1 MSKKHYQFIKNSLL
15 VLCISLAFSCANI
28 VAPTGG
34 PKDITPPKV
43 KISEPPNYSAN
54 VSGNKIQITFNE
66 YVVLE
71 DQANQIVVSPPTEE
85 PPEFNIKG
93 KSIVIDLP
101 KDIRDS
107 ITYTIYFGESIRDN
121 NEGNILS
128 GYEYAF
134 SKSNVVD
141 SFSMQGQVYDALTL
155 EPQKGILVMLYT
167 SDDDSMP
174 IKNKPCYLT
183 KTDAGGKFF
192 LKNLKRKKYK
202 IFVLKDMN
210 ADMMFNQPT
219 ELIAFADSMLTPQY
233 VPVKVDSVAVE
244 DSLSVTRDSII
255 IPEIIRSTSLYLF
268 IQPDTNQ
275 KLLKDRADT
284 YRQFKLFFKYPVK
297 DLKISVTNKQMPENW
312 NTIEYSRGRDS
323 LTCWLSSPDLDTLKC
338 ILSDK
343 GIIIDTLEIA
353 LKQKPDE
360 SKNVKKPSGKGS
372 DDLYDLHK
380 LGISC
385 NANASNRFPY
395 FAPLKLRLSHPGAKT
410 DYSKIIL
417 SEKID
422 SNFVEIKP
430 RTYFPDSNITR
441 TLNLEYKW
449 EAEKTYRLLVLPGAF
464 TDVYGLVNDS
474 LSVSFSTNKP
484 EDYGRLL
491 FTIKPEESNK
501 SFIVQLLK
509 EDKSFLE
516 QRPGVKGQPI
526 IFDNLGPGNYHIRIV
541 IDENNN
547 GKWDA
552 GDYFQKRQPERVF
565 YFPDLINIRANW
577 DTEYDFLF

>member
-1 MSKKHYQFIKNSLL
+1 MSKKLFQSIKNTLL

-34 PKDITPPKV
+34 PKDTTPPKV
-43 KISEPPNYSAN
+43 KTSEPPNYSAN
-54 VSGNKIQITFNE
+54 VTATKIQITFNE
-66 YVVLE
+66 YVVLD
-71 DQANQIVVSPPTEE
+71 DQANQIVVSPPTDE

-121 NEGNILS
+121 NENNVLS
-128 GYEYAF
+128 GYEFAF

-141 SFSMQGQVYDALTL
+141 SFSMQGHVFEGLTL
-155 EPQKGILVMLYT
+155 EPQKGVLVMLYT

-174 IKNKPCYLT
+174 IKNKPYYTT
-183 KTDAGGKFF
+183 KTNAEGKFL
-192 LKNLKRKKYK
+192 LKNIKRKKYK
-202 IFVLKDMN
+202 IFALRDMN
-210 ADMMFNQPT
+210 SDMLFNQPT
-219 ELIAFADSMLTPQY
+219 EFIAFADSMLTPQY
-233 VPVKVDSVAVE
+233 VSVKVDSVALE
-244 DSLSVTRDSII
+244 DSLSVKRDSILP
-255 IPEIIRSTSLYLF
+255 PEIIRSTSLYLF
-268 IQPDTNQ
+268 SQPDTNQ
-275 KLLKDRADT
+275 KLLKERSDA

-312 NTIEYSRGRDS
+312 RTDEYSRGRDS
-323 LTCWLSSPDLDTLKC
+323 ITCWLSNPDVDTLKC

-343 GIIIDTLEIA
+343 GIIIDTVEIA

-360 SKNVKKPSGKGS
+360 QTNVKKPTGKGT
-372 DDLYDLHK
+372 DDLYDLYK

-385 NANASNRFPY
+385 NANASNQFAY
-395 FAPLKLRLSHPGAKT
+395 FAPLRVKLSHPVAKT
-410 DYSKIIL
+410 DYSKISL

-422 SNFVEIKP
+422 SNFVEIKAL
-430 RTYFPDSNITR
+430 TFFSDSNINR
-441 TLNLEYKW
+441 TFNLKYSW
-449 EAEKTYRLLVLPGAF
+449 EPKKIYRLLVLPGAF
-464 TDVYGLVNDS
+464 TDIYGLVNDS
-474 LSVSFSTNKP
+474 LSVSFSANNP
-484 EDYGRLL
+484 EVYGRLL
-491 FTIKPEESNK
+491 FTIKPGESSK

-516 QRPGVKGQPI
+516 QRPGLKGQQI
-526 IFDNLGPGNYHIRIV
+526 IFDNLGPGNYRIRLV
-541 IDENNN
+541 KDENGN
-547 GKWDA
+547 GKWDE
-552 GDYFQKRQPERVF
+552 GDYFQKRQPEPVF